1 MKQLLLIFAILMGGL
16 GLQAQQQPI
25 KLVFDVSSAS
35 EDVHKSAARH
45 LDLMSAAYPE
55 SEFEMVVY
63 SGAIDLV
70 SKDNSPAAET
80 MRKVLERGNVSVKVC
95 QMTMDRH
102 EMAVDDLIPGI
113 TPVPDGIYEIISK
126 QQQGWG
132 YIKEGQ

>member
-1 MKQLLLIFAILMGGL
+1 MLSL
-16 GLQAQQQPI
+16 GISAQEKPVQI
-25 KLVFDVSSAS
+25 VFDVSSGNP
-35 EDVHKSAARH
+35 DVHKSAARH
-45 LDLMSAAYPE
+45 IDLMSAAYPE
-55 SEFEMVVY
+55 SQFEMVIY

-70 SKDNSPAAET
+70 RKDGSTAGEA
-80 MRKVLERGNVSVKVC
+80 MRKILDRDNVSVKVC

-102 EMAVDDLIPGI
+102 KLAMEDLIPGI